1 MVVKVEFLNPFIT
14 AAADVLRAEAG
25 TEVKRG
31 ALSLQRSA
39 VTTQDVT
46 VLIGIVGDAEGI
58 VMYSMS
64 EPMALAIVSQM
75 MGEQLAEFDE
85 LAQSGIAEL
94 GNVISGQAATRLSQ
108 TGVNVQISVPTLILG
123 RGATISTLDFQR
135 LVVPLET
142 GMGTMGIHLALRPK

>member
-75 MGEQLAEFDE
+75 IGEQLAEFDE

-142 GMGTMGIHLALRPK
+142 AMGTMEIHLALRPK